1 MSLCVTGDPVTS
13 FLNAKLSRL
22 SVRSRIFYLSGFLLL
37 LIAVNGGVG
46 FWTIQHSGEQLRE
59 VQERQMPAISRF
71 TTLMLM
77 QTKEAAAFGAARRAG
92 ATIGQLPGSEK
103 SFESAKLEFETLAE
117 IISDMLVVSELQFGV
132 LADQSQNQE
141 QQKVYESLR
150 QRTGE
155 IRVHHDVYV
164 ERATEKL
171 QALKEGR
178 LLEATSLDE
187 QVKEHQEAIAH
198 DVAHTQREM
207 KTLLQST
214 ISSTREQAVDGLT
227 VMMATALFG
236 VAMGTAMSLTIAGS
250 VTGPLLRAVKTVQ
263 AMTAGKT
270 DAALVPESD
279 DEIGVLCR
287 AVADYRQRTLDANR
301 AANDAADVANRY
313 RQNAERALEATRSQ
327 EALLSSMA
335 EVAQVGGWELDL
347 RSMRLLWSSQTKA
360 IHGVDDDYEPNVEAA
375 IDFYRADSR
384 AIIETAVELG
394 VKTGEGWDLELPI
407 ITAKGR
413 EIWLRAVGKPL
424 MQDGVTTKLVGAV
437 QNVTDQRA
445 EREELAAHR
454 DRLQELVDAATADLK
469 TKAEKLQQALSKEK
483 ELSEMQRQFV
493 ATASHEFRTPLA
505 IIDSTVQRLVRKKER
520 LSSEEL
526 EERARTVREAV
537 ATMTN
542 LMETTLDA
550 ARMDAGQ
557 IKIVPTDVDLG
568 QLLSTVCDRHRELN
582 KDAHIRVELGS
593 LPETVKADR
602 GALEHVF
609 ENLVSNAVKYSAGTP
624 EVTILAR
631 CDGNDVLVEVRD
643 KGIGIDEEDLPQM
656 FERFFRAKSAIGV
669 SGTGIGLNLAKALL
683 ELHGGAIS
691 VQSQRGV
698 GSSFFVRLPIQDVW
712 PTSVG
717 ETRGSIAA

>member
-1 MSLCVTGDPVTS
+1 MIP
-13 FLNAKLSRL
+13 FLNAKLSQL

-37 LIAVNGGVG
+37 LIAINGGAG
-46 FWTIQHSGEQLRE
+46 FWTIQHSGEQLRQ

-92 ATIGQLPGSEK
+92 ATIGQLPGSEE
-103 SFESAKLEFETLAE
+103 SFESAKLEFETLAA
-117 IISDMLVVSELQFGV
+117 IISDMLVVSELQFGL
-132 LADQSQNQE
+132 LADRSHNQE
-141 QQKVYESLR
+141 QQRSYESLR
-150 QRTGE
+150 KRTGE

-187 QVKEHQEAIAH
+187 QVKEHQEAIAQ

-263 AMTAGKT
+263 AMAAGKA
-270 DAALVPESD
+270 DAALVPESN

-313 RQNAERALEATRSQ
+313 RVNAERALEATRSQ

-347 RSMRLLWSSQTKA
+347 RSRRLLWSSQTKE
-360 IHGVDDDYEPNVEAA
+360 IHGVDVDYEPNVEEA
-375 IDFYRADSR
+375 IKFYRADSQD
-384 AIIETAVELG
+384 IIRSAVELG
-394 VKTGEGWDLELPI
+394 AKTGERWDLELPI

-413 EIWLRAVGKPL
+413 EIWIRAVGKPL
-424 MQDGVTTKLVGAV
+424 MQDGVPTKLVGAV

-469 TKAEKLQQALSKEK
+469 TKAEKLQQALAKEK

-520 LSSEEL
+520 LSAEEL
-526 EERARTVREAV
+526 EARARTVRECV

-550 ARMDAGQ
+550 ARLDAGQ
-557 IKIVPTDVDLG
+557 IKIVPTDVDLAE
-568 QLLSTVCDRHRELN
+568 LLCAVCDRHRELN
-582 KDAHIRVELGS
+582 KDAHIRVELAS
-593 LPETVKADR
+593 LPKTVRADR

-609 ENLVSNAVKYSAGTP
+609 ENLVSNAVKYSADTT
-624 EVTILAR
+624 EVTVLAR
-631 CDGNDVLVEVRD
+631 CEADEVRVEVRD
-643 KGIGIDEEDLPQM
+643 RGIGIDEEDLPQM

-669 SGTGIGLNLAKALL
+669 SGTGIGLNLAKTLL
-683 ELHGGAIS
+683 ELHGGSIS
-691 VQSQRGV
+691 VQSQRGL
-698 GSSFFVRLPIQDVW
+698 GSSFFVRLPIQGVW
-712 PTSVG
+712 PASVG
-717 ETRGSIAA
+717 ETKGSMAA

>member
-37 LIAVNGGVG
+37 LIAVNGGAG

-92 ATIGQLPGSEK
+92 ATIGQLPGSEE

-117 IISDMLVVSELQFGV
+117 IISDMLVVSELQFRV

-375 IDFYRADSR
+375 IDFYRPDSR

-568 QLLSTVCDRHRELN
+568 QLLSAVCDRHRELN